1 MSIRWRNLLCGS
13 ALLLALYFGLP
24 SLLNAAARQLMRE
37 DRLEPA
43 DAIAVLGGDPLG
55 FREGHAAE
63 LYHHGFG
70 RKLII
75 SGLPFAWGGNTGD
88 AKKRFLICRGVSEQ
102 DILVLP
108 MAWNTRSEAS
118 NLLTMMQE
126 QGWHSLIVVTSPYHA
141 RRALFTIERR
151 ARGRSQL
158 KFYSS
163 PIAPQ
168 PPEWQPDYWW
178 RRRRDMFKT
187 IREFLSWGNTL
198 IGGWE

>member
-1 MSIRWRNLLCGS
+1 MTRRWFIGGTVGAVCLAVYFLLPQG
-13 ALLLALYFGLP
+13 
-24 SLLNAAARQLMRE
+24 LNAAARQLMRE
-37 DRLEPA
+37 DSLKPA

-88 AKKRFLICRGVSEQ
+88 AKKRFLICRGVLEQ

-108 MAWNTRSEAS
+108 LAWNTRSEAS
-118 NLLTMMQE
+118 NLLTMME
-126 QGWHSLIVVTSPYHA
+126 ERGWHSLIVVTSPYHA
-141 RRALFTIERR
+141 RRALYTIERR
-151 ARGRSQL
+151 ARGRGQL